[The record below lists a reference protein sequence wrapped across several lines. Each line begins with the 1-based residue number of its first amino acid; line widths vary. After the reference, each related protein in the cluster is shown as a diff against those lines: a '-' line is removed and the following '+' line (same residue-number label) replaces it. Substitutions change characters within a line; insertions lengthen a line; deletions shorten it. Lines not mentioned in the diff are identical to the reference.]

1 MGDGLAA
8 QESNPEVE
16 VDISRPDVQINEQI
30 FALKLAT
37 NKLDA
42 AYNGHTVEW
51 PHYEPSEFHLRLSEL
66 CSSPALAVKEKENLQ
81 SFGTEWRCRVFVALQ
96 TRYEWSKHWPGAQLT
111 RPKITYF
118 AFSK

>member
-1 MGDGLAA
+1 M
-8 QESNPEVE
+8 E

-51 PHYEPSEFHLRLSEL
+51 PHYEPS
-66 CSSPALAVKEKENLQ
+66 
-81 SFGTEWRCRVFVALQ
+81 G
-96 TRYEWSKHWPGAQLT
+96 
-111 RPKITYF
+111 
-118 AFSK
+118 

>member
-1 MGDGLAA
+1 MWAVAKTLLNRTAGTGAIEDTTQTRYCPSTTDNLFKNCFQIPHIWLLQVVGDGLAA
-8 QESNPEVE
+8 QEGNPEVE

-51 PHYEPSEFHLRLSEL
+51 PHYEPS
-66 CSSPALAVKEKENLQ
+66 
-81 SFGTEWRCRVFVALQ
+81 G
-96 TRYEWSKHWPGAQLT
+96 
-111 RPKITYF
+111 
-118 AFSK
+118 